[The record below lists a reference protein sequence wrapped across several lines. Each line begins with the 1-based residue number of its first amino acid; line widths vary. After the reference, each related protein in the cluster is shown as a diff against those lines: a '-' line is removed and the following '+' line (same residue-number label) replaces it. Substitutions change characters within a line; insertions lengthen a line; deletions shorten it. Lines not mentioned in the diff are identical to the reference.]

1 MDGREVNS
9 RGLSRQQMRVWAR
22 TAQCKP
28 CPVRAELA
36 GWDLFEHDAF
46 FQVTEG
52 EPDHC
57 MVTLEPVESS
67 RLGAVSPDSVSDDVV
82 DGSFRSWTPGPGFLV
97 GRCGRTCDPHLTQ
110 SSHPP
115 MEETS
120 MYEYKVL
127 TQRDPR
133 LGGGFEPDTLESTL
147 NSYAN
152 EGWRLVVAMATGNM
166 LEIFRAE
173 MVMVLERVATET

>member
-1 MDGREVNS
+1 
-9 RGLSRQQMRVWAR
+9 
-22 TAQCKP
+22 
-28 CPVRAELA
+28 
-36 GWDLFEHDAF
+36 
-46 FQVTEG
+46 
-52 EPDHC
+52 
-57 MVTLEPVESS
+57 
-67 RLGAVSPDSVSDDVV
+67 
-82 DGSFRSWTPGPGFLV
+82 
-97 GRCGRTCDPHLTQ
+97 
-110 SSHPP
+110 
-115 MEETS
+115 

>member
-1 MDGREVNS
+1 MANLYGMWSPAQTSCRCVSRVCCVETCRTVLGRHLGNAPIRPLGAPQRSRCLPDHSASIGRYERTPSLHRAHQNCGLIPRVDDARKQVRIDGREVNS

-67 RLGAVSPDSVSDDVV
+67 RLGAVSPDSDSDDVV
-82 DGSFRSWTPGPGFLV
+82 DGSFVLGPPGPV
-97 GRCGRTCDPHLTQ
+97 
-110 SSHPP
+110 S
-115 MEETS
+115 
-120 MYEYKVL
+120 
-127 TQRDPR
+127 
-133 LGGGFEPDTLESTL
+133 
-147 NSYAN
+147 
-152 EGWRLVVAMATGNM
+152 
-166 LEIFRAE
+166 
-173 MVMVLERVATET
+173 